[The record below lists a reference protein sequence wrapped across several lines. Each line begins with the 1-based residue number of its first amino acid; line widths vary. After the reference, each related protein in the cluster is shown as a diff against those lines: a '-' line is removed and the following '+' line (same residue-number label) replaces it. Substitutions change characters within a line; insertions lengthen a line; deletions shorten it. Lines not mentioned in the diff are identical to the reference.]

1 MKLNPIV
8 EKVTERVRERSV
20 ETRKAYLQHLDAMA
34 QRKPGAARMGCANV
48 AHAFAALPDH
58 DKFRVVAEHAPN
70 VGIIT
75 AYNDMLSAHAPFQ
88 HYPDIIKAEARKQG
102 ATAQV
107 AGGVPA
113 MCDGITQGQPGMEL
127 SLFSRD
133 VIAMSTAISLS
144 HDVFDAAL
152 MLGVCD
158 KIVPGL
164 LIGALHYGH
173 LPTVFVPAGPM
184 TTGLSNSAKS
194 HMRVLAAEGK
204 VGRAELLEAESKAY
218 HGPGTCTF
226 YGTANSNQ
234 MMLEA
239 MGLHVPGTAFV
250 NPGSEF
256 RDELTREAVRTVL
269 GSIRD
274 RNFTPIGRVVDE
286 RCIVNAMVALLG
298 TGGSTNH
305 LIHWVAVAR
314 AAGISINWDDF
325 CELSNVVPLIA
336 RVYPNGEADV
346 NAFQAAGGPGYVI
359 RELLDAGLMHE
370 DVLTVRPNGIREYT
384 GIPEPDGD
392 GGNVATYQA
401 VSGTG
406 KEAIEELATQTAN
419 LLNAKPV
426 QASVYPKQIAF
437 NVLPQIDVFMD
448 NGYTK
453 EEMKMVWE
461 TQKIMG
467 DADILVNP
475 TAVRVPV
482 FFGHSEA
489 VHIETRQKISVARV
503 RELLEAA
510 SGVTV
515 IDERENGGY
524 PTAVTDSSGHDDV
537 YVGRIR
543 EDISHPT
550 GINLWVVGD
559 NVRKGAA
566 LNSVQIAEVLV
577 KNYI

>member
-1 MKLNPIV
+1 MSKTYDVAVVGATGAVGETMIAILEERNFPVGKVYALASERSAGKRIPFKDGSLVVEDLASFDFSKVQIGLFSPGASVSAEYAPKAAAAGCVVIDNTSQFRYDDDIPLVVPEVNP
-8 EKVTERVRERSV
+8 EKVAEYKNRGIIANPNCSTIQMLV
-20 ETRKAYLQHLDAMA
+20 AL
-34 QRKPGAARMGCANV
+34 KPIY
-48 AHAFAALPDH
+48 D
-58 DKFRVVAEHAPN
+58 E
-70 VGIIT
+70 VGI
-75 AYNDMLSAHAPFQ
+75 
-88 HYPDIIKAEARKQG
+88 
-102 ATAQV
+102 
-107 AGGVPA
+107 
-113 MCDGITQGQPGMEL
+113 
-127 SLFSRD
+127 SR
-133 VIAMSTAISLS
+133 I
-144 HDVFDAAL
+144 
-152 MLGVCD
+152 
-158 KIVPGL
+158 
-164 LIGALHYGH
+164 
-173 LPTVFVPAGPM
+173 
-184 TTGLSNSAKS
+184 
-194 HMRVLAAEGK
+194 
-204 VGRAELLEAESKAY
+204 
-218 HGPGTCTF
+218 
-226 YGTANSNQ
+226 
-234 MMLEA
+234 
-239 MGLHVPGTAFV
+239 
-250 NPGSEF
+250 
-256 RDELTREAVRTVL
+256 
-269 GSIRD
+269 
-274 RNFTPIGRVVDE
+274 
-286 RCIVNAMVALLG
+286 
-298 TGGSTNH
+298 
-305 LIHWVAVAR
+305 
-314 AAGISINWDDF
+314 
-325 CELSNVVPLIA
+325 
-336 RVYPNGEADV
+336 
-346 NAFQAAGGPGYVI
+346 
-359 RELLDAGLMHE
+359 
-370 DVLTVRPNGIREYT
+370 
-384 GIPEPDGD
+384 
-392 GGNVATYQA
+392 NVATYQA

-510 SGVTV
+510 PGVTV

-524 PTAVTDSSGHDDV
+524 PTAVTESSGHDDV

-543 EDISHPT
+543 EDISHPN